1 MLRKRRNPA
10 PIEWGVVC
18 AAKRETQAA
27 NQSVENPIEIDNLL
41 LSIVG
46 RGGGKNWLA
55 SRVRNFATSFG
66 RFASYREFF
75 FWDMNFD
82 EIRRGGEICPIE
94 KF

>member
-41 LSIVG
+41 LSIVARGEG
-46 RGGGKNWLA
+46 RIGWQVACEILQPRLDGLHRTEN
-55 SRVRNFATSFG
+55 SFSG
-66 RFASYREFF
+66 
-75 FWDMNFD
+75 
-82 EIRRGGEICPIE
+82 I
-94 KF
+94 

>member
-46 RGGGKNWLA
+46 RGEGRIGWQVAFEILQPRLDGLHHTEN
-55 SRVRNFATSFG
+55 SFSG
-66 RFASYREFF
+66 I
-75 FWDMNFD
+75 D
-82 EIRRGGEICPIE
+82 
-94 KF
+94 KFR